1 MTRGINKTIDRKSV
15 RSKSIAI
22 RFNSYEIE
30 SIQQHLNEIGSDKGI
45 SSFIRELVVSHIKPN
60 KAP

>member
-1 MTRGINKTIDRKSV
+1 MTRGINKTI
-15 RSKSIAI
+15 SIAI
-22 RFNSYEIE
+22 RFNIYEIE
-30 SIQQHLNEIGSDKGI
+30 SIQQHLNEMGSDKGI